1 MTPAIVSVMTP
12 RTIGSMSKGTTR
24 RTVRVDDE
32 LWLEAVRVATERG
45 ETVSDVI
52 REALTRYVKRSK

>member
-1 MTPAIVSVMTP
+1 MGSGGMTA
-12 RTIGSMSKGTTR
+12 TIGGMQNNIRSFR
-24 RTVRVDDE
+24 IDDE
-32 LWLEAVRVATERG
+32 LWLEAVKVAAERG